1 MSSQVGDVY
10 PEISSADPSL
20 AAILQ
25 AEIGRQT
32 TTLQLI
38 ASENFTS
45 RAVLEASGSILTNKY
60 AEGYPSKRYYGGN
73 QFIDQVEDLA
83 RARLKAIYNAEHAN
97 VQPHAGANAN
107 AAAYL
112 AILKPGDAVLA
123 MRLDQGGHL
132 THGSPV
138 NFSGQFYRF
147 IAYGVTPADGDVGER
162 IDFDQMASLAKAER
176 PKLIVVGATAYP
188 RMIDVAPVRAIADEI
203 GALVM
208 FDSAHVAGLI
218 AAGVYPNPLGSS
230 ESGPNKGADV
240 MTFTT
245 HKTLRGPRGGAIVCT
260 SQYAQA
266 IDKAVFPGL
275 QGGPLEH
282 AIAAKA
288 VAFKEA
294 QQPDFVTYQEQ
305 VLKNAKAL
313 ASALELQGF
322 RAVSGGTDTHLIL
335 VDLMRFDPNLSG
347 KEAQE
352 SLDRAGITCNRNQ
365 IPYDTRSPFVT
376 SGLRF
381 GTPAMTTTGMKE
393 AEMEHVA
400 SLIGQAL
407 RKRDSEEAL
416 ASIRSEVAELC
427 AKFPPPPFN

>member
-10 PEISSADPSL
+10 PDVSSADPAL

-25 AEIGRQT
+25 EEIGRQT

-83 RARLKAIYNAEHAN
+83 RERLKALFNAEHAN

-112 AILKPGDAVLA
+112 ALLKPGDTVLA

-147 IAYGVTPADGDVGER
+147 IAYGVTPADGDIGER

-188 RMIDVAPVRAIADEI
+188 RMIDVAPVREIADEI
-203 GALVM
+203 DALVM
-208 FDSAHVAGLI
+208 FDAAHVAGLI

-230 ESGPNKGADV
+230 ESGLNQGADV

-245 HKTLRGPRGGAIVCT
+245 HKTLRGPRGGAIVST

-305 VLKNAKAL
+305 VLKNAKVL
-313 ASALELQGF
+313 ASALEHQGF

-335 VDLMRFDPNLSG
+335 VDLMRFDPELSG

-352 SLDRAGITCNRNQ
+352 ALDRAGITCNRNQ

-407 RKRDSEEAL
+407 RKRDSEEDL
-416 ASIRSEVAELC
+416 AAIRNEVAELC
-427 AKFPPPPFN
+427 ANFPPPPFN

>member
-10 PEISSADPSL
+10 PDVSSADPAL

-25 AEIGRQT
+25 EEIGRQT

-83 RARLKAIYNAEHAN
+83 RERLKALFNAEHAN

-112 AILKPGDAVLA
+112 ALLKPGDTVLA

-147 IAYGVTPADGDVGER
+147 IAYGVTPADGDIGER

-188 RMIDVAPVRAIADEI
+188 RMIDVAPVREIADEI
-203 GALVM
+203 
-208 FDSAHVAGLI
+208 D
-218 AAGVYPNPLGSS
+218 
-230 ESGPNKGADV
+230 
-240 MTFTT
+240 
-245 HKTLRGPRGGAIVCT
+245 
-260 SQYAQA
+260 
-266 IDKAVFPGL
+266 
-275 QGGPLEH
+275 
-282 AIAAKA
+282 
-288 VAFKEA
+288 
-294 QQPDFVTYQEQ
+294 
-305 VLKNAKAL
+305 
-313 ASALELQGF
+313 
-322 RAVSGGTDTHLIL
+322 
-335 VDLMRFDPNLSG
+335 
-347 KEAQE
+347 
-352 SLDRAGITCNRNQ
+352 
-365 IPYDTRSPFVT
+365 
-376 SGLRF
+376 
-381 GTPAMTTTGMKE
+381 
-393 AEMEHVA
+393 
-400 SLIGQAL
+400 
-407 RKRDSEEAL
+407 
-416 ASIRSEVAELC
+416 
-427 AKFPPPPFN
+427 

>member
-1 MSSQVGDVY
+1 MGVSADHEY
-10 PEISSADPSL
+10 PAVASVDAALGSILQSEISR
-20 AAILQ
+20 Q
-25 AEIGRQT
+25 AL
-32 TTLQLI
+32 TLQLI

-83 RARLKAIYNAEHAN
+83 RDRLKVLYNAEHAN

-112 AILKPGDAVLA
+112 ALLKPGDTVLA

-208 FDSAHVAGLI
+208 FDAAHVAGLI

-230 ESGPNKGADV
+230 ESGQNQGADV

-313 ASALELQGF
+313 ASVLELQGF

-352 SLDRAGITCNRNQ
+352 ALDRAGITCNRNQ

-400 SLIGQAL
+400 ALIGQAL
-407 RKRDSEEAL
+407 RKRDSEEDLL
-416 ASIRSEVAELC
+416 AIRSEVAELC